1 MVSGQDMSG
10 RQPWNG
16 EQKGKKKKTENS
28 PRKCLFQRVRM
39 NYWRAVL
46 KCHDS
51 IQGDNL
57 ILLLV
62 EFIIHFSLLPWHN
75 TESYTSVL
83 LYSCFLRNVCDFLC
97 HNTSDRITS
106 PIYRNIFPAILEW
119 RALHPL
125 FNHTRETYSD
135 RNLNVM
141 QKLFWLF
148 LCNGWSWIPTFLT
161 LVCEHKE

>member
-1 MVSGQDMSG
+1 M
-10 RQPWNG
+10 RI
-16 EQKGKKKKTENS
+16 
-28 PRKCLFQRVRM
+28 

-62 EFIIHFSLLPWHN
+62 EFITHFSLIPWHN
-75 TESYTSVL
+75 IESYTSVL
-83 LYSCFLRNVCDFLC
+83 LYSCFLRNLYDFLC

-119 RALHPL
+119 RALHSL
-125 FNHTRETYSD
+125 FNHRRETYSEWD
-135 RNLNVM
+135 RSLVFESNIPRVTI
-141 QKLFWLF
+141 KGTK
-148 LCNGWSWIPTFLT
+148 CCAGWGNTPYYWEDTIKNKISSNPRNPQR
-161 LVCEHKE
+161 